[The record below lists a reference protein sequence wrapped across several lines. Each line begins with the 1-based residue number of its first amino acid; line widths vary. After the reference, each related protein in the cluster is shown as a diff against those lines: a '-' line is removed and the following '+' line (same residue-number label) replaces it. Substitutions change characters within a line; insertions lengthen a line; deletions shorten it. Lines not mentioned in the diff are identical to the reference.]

1 MRPETRGCVPAT
13 THPANTSTDDKS
25 ARVCLWDMFIHAGGA
40 GQLSE
45 AITAAEKTAS

>member
-1 MRPETRGCVPAT
+1 MT
-13 THPANTSTDDKS
+13 NS
-25 ARVCLWDMFIHAGGA
+25 RVCLLVAMFIHARGA